1 MITKEDN
8 YRDEKKKKLKNNNER
23 KDIAVAPLQDS
34 PSVRGFQRQTR
45 LLVPSGASCYVMG
58 LVMAK
63 HKLSHGIYSV
73 IPTQTGGPVTVSAV
87 PFSRLP
93 PSSARQ
99 HFEPMERGNGR

>member
-1 MITKEDN
+1 M
-8 YRDEKKKKLKNNNER
+8 RKKKIEKNNNER

-63 HKLSHGIYSV
+63 HKVSHGIYSV
-73 IPTQTGGPVTVSAV
+73 IPTRTGGPVTVSAV
-87 PFSRLP
+87 PGFFFSRLP

-99 HFEPMERGNGR
+99 HFEWMQRGNGR